1 LRFLHLCDQNWVGMA
16 NAFVDAH
23 RRHGHEAR
31 LVTLCECVN
40 EFEEDVCLH
49 LPLLKGTPFH
59 QALKGIMD
67 RLHGNRPKFEQ
78 PPDGVPVWRPR
89 GRMEAEFFRLR
100 EELWKPRIERA
111 IREHGL
117 DRFDVYHLESGV
129 GFYRDARFLRR
140 MKARGAR
147 VVCYYLGTDLR
158 NRGVIPAV
166 RDLSD
171 LDLTCEWDHLRLDP
185 GLEYFF
191 LPFDAGRYEY
201 REPAV
206 DRLRIS
212 HAPRNRWFKG
222 THHVMEAVER
232 ARKRVDLDF
241 DLIEGVPHAEAMRRK
256 RASNLL
262 IDHVGEAG
270 GTTGYGM
277 NSLEALALGIPCM
290 TSMMPEYEEFVRA
303 RASAGGHPFLVTTPG
318 TLEDQLVELARNP
331 GELRERSRAGRD
343 WVEAVH
349 GVDRI
354 VERIYAR
361 YRELGWMDE
370 EGNPVPSAGAAAV

>member
-1 LRFLHLCDQNWVGMA
+1 MA

-40 EFEEDVCLH
+40 EFEEDICLH
-49 LPLLKGTPFH
+49 LPLLKGTAFH
-59 QALKGIMD
+59 QTLKGLMN
-67 RLHGNRPKFEQ
+67 RLNRNREKFEVE
-78 PPDGVPVWRPR
+78 PGGVPVWKPR

-117 DRFDVYHLESGV
+117 DRYDVYHLESGV
-129 GFYRDARFLRR
+129 GFYRDARFLRA
-140 MKARGAR
+140 MKARGAH

-166 RDLSD
+166 RDISD
-171 LDLTCEWDHLRLDP
+171 LNLTCEWDHLKLDP
-185 GLEYFF
+185 SLTYFH
-191 LPFDAGRYEY
+191 LPFDVSKLEY

-206 DRLRIS
+206 DRLRVC

-222 THHVMEAVER
+222 THHVLAAVER
-232 ARKRVDLDF
+232 AKQRVDFDF
-241 DLIEGVPHAEAMRRK
+241 DLVEGVPHAEAMRRK
-256 RASNLL
+256 RAANLL

-290 TSMMPEYEEFVRA
+290 TSMMPVYEEFV
-303 RASAGGHPFLVTTPG
+303 GEHPFLVTTPE
-318 TLEDQLVELARNP
+318 TLEEQLVQLAREP
-331 GELRERSRAGRD
+331 AVLRERSRAGRE
-343 WVEAVH
+343 WVETVH

-354 VERIYAR
+354 VEKIYAK
-361 YRELGWMDE
+361 YRELGWMDA